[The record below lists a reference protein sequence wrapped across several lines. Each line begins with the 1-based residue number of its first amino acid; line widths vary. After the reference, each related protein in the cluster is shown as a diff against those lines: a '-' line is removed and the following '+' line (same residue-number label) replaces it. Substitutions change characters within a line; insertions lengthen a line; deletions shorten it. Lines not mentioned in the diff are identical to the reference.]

1 MDGEEFTPS
10 GGLVARDH
18 FLEHCGV
25 IAEFAAHPQQR
36 AITRTCLVIQCLIV
50 DLGDFCLYRG
60 QSLPTTEES
69 FATIQNG
76 CAAQLF
82 HDLIPMSIFIEN
94 HAKKPL
100 PDAPAPSFRTSCTA

>member
-10 GGLVARDH
+10 GGLVARDP

-50 DLGDFCLYRG
+50 DLGDICLCRG

-76 CAAQLF
+76 
-82 HDLIPMSIFIEN
+82 
-94 HAKKPL
+94 
-100 PDAPAPSFRTSCTA
+100 

>member
-1 MDGEEFTPS
+1 MDGEESTPA

-25 IAEFAAHPQQR
+25 IAEFATHPQQR

-50 DLGDFCLYRG
+50 DLGDFCLCRG

-100 PDAPAPSFRTSCTA
+100 PDAPATGFRTSCTA